1 MDVQVKQYDSS
12 DFDAAVSVLGDA
24 FVTDSLHV
32 AAFGPERL
40 DQNQLFFRIGL
51 EKIFTKHARV
61 ALVNGELHGYAH
73 FAPSPSCLP
82 PPDQVEAATTPIL
95 KPLGEAAPRVIQ
107 WLSSWCRH
115 DPAEPH
121 SHLGPIGVSPKVQGM
136 GVGTALMNSY
146 IDHLQTEGIAGYLET
161 TSKKNVEFY
170 RRFGFE
176 VQREE
181 EVIGTP
187 NWYMWRPRPE

>member
-1 MDVQVKQYDSS
+1 
-12 DFDAAVSVLGDA
+12 
-24 FVTDSLHV
+24 
-32 AAFGPERL
+32 
-40 DQNQLFFRIGL
+40 
-51 EKIFTKHARV
+51 
-61 ALVNGELHGYAH
+61 
-73 FAPSPSCLP
+73 
-82 PPDQVEAATTPIL
+82 
-95 KPLGEAAPRVIQ
+95 
-107 WLSSWCRH
+107 
-115 DPAEPH
+115 
-121 SHLGPIGVSPKVQGM
+121 M